1 MLTEHLMLCGN
12 KTEQCPNCEKFI
24 RRAIFAYHYENQC
37 ANLDEPDLTPTT
49 TTNDSVQLRTYQLEK
64 PSAPK
69 ISQSLILSF
78 VRFISIRIYLS

>member
-37 ANLDEPDLTPTT
+37 ANLDEPDVTATT
-49 TTNDSVQLRTYQLEK
+49 TTNNSVQLRTYQLEK